1 MLKSAILGCAALCA
15 ALFMPG
21 EASAQQPWPTR
32 PVTFMVP
39 FAAGGGT
46 DAFARPLAAQLEKQL
61 GQGVVIEN
69 RAGAGG
75 TAGANVASRA
85 APDGYYFLVGA
96 AHHTIAPSLYPRLDY
111 DIEKDFIPIAIIAQ
125 PPQIIVVNP
134 RRIAATSLAEL
145 IALAKSKPDG
155 LVYGSAGIGT
165 THHLSAELFKLL
177 TQTQIRHVPY
187 RGAGPAMA
195 DLVSGQIDM
204 VFDGLGTSAPQI
216 QGGQIRGIALAAAAR
231 NAAIPNVPTAAE
243 AGLQNFDV
251 STWYALFA
259 PKNTPAP
266 IIERMRREVRTALA
280 TPLIRDAWERNGSSI
295 PTLEGEEFGRFVS
308 AEVARWRKVVTEAG
322 IKLE

>member
-1 MLKSAILGCAALCA
+1 MLRRYLAAAAVLSATVAFVL
-15 ALFMPG
+15 P
-21 EASAQQPWPTR
+21 ASAQQWPTR
-32 PVTFMVP
+32 PITFHVP

-61 GQGVVIEN
+61 GQGVVVEN

-75 TAGANVASRA
+75 TAGALVASRA
-85 APDGYYFLVGA
+85 APDGYAFFVGA

-111 DIEKDFIPIAIIAQ
+111 SIETDFIPIAIIAQ

-134 RRIAATSLAEL
+134 RRVSATNLAEL
-145 IALAKSKPDG
+145 IALAKSKPDE
-155 LVYGSAGIGT
+155 LIYGSAGVGT
-165 THHLSAELFKLL
+165 THHLVAELFKIL
-177 TQTQIRHVPY
+177 TQTKIRHVPY

-216 QGGQIRGIALAAAAR
+216 QGGAIRGIAVAAPAR
-231 NAAIPNVPTAAE
+231 SSAVPNVPTAAE
-243 AGLQNFDV
+243 AGLRNFEV

-266 IIERMRREVRTALA
+266 IIERMRREVRAALQ
-280 TPLIRDAWERNGSSI
+280 TQMIRDAWTRNGSDI

-308 AEVARWRKVVTEAG
+308 SEVQRWRRVVTEAG
-322 IKLE
+322 VKLE